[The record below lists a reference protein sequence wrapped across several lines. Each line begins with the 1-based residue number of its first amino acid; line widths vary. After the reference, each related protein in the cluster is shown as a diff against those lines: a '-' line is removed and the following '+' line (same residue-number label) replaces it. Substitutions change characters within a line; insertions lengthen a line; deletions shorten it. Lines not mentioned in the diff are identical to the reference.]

1 MPRTLPV
8 VHLPGT
14 LKMKNRQQT
23 KPFYAKPLHR
33 WLTAGFG
40 LFLVTVGLYALLFVA
55 PLTALRVIA
64 GVVLVVL
71 GCNMLAAAYRAK
83 ESWLSRL
90 GPLP

>member
-1 MPRTLPV
+1 MPRTLA

-14 LKMKNRQQT
+14 LKMKTGN
-23 KPFYAKPLHR
+23 KPSRSMPNLCI
-33 WLTAGFG
+33 AGLRLDFG

-55 PLTALRVIA
+55 PLTAPRVIA